1 MEYTIYHRKCFLQP
15 LSENCIDEYVGW
27 ARIGHFNE
35 SRQDSGNLYK
45 YVCITTS
52 QRNAKSNNLTLL
64 QY

>member
-1 MEYTIYHRKCFLQP
+1 MSVEQELVTLT
-15 LSENCIDEYVGW
+15 
-27 ARIGHFNE
+27 E

-45 YVCITTS
+45 YVCIITS